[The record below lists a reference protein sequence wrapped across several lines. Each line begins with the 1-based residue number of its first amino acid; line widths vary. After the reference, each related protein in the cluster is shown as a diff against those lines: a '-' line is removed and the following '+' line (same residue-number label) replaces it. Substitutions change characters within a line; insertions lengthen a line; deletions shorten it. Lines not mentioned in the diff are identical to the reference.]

1 MSAADTASS
10 IRCGA
15 GGVVLGLR
23 ANWRQFV
30 LLVLI
35 NAFVGGMVGI
45 ERTVVPLIGAEE
57 FHLASTTLVVSF
69 IVSFGVVKACA
80 NLVSGHLADIWG
92 RKRVLVLG
100 WLFGLPVPFMIMWA
114 SSWEWVIAA
123 NALLGINQGFAWSMT
138 VIMKIDLV
146 GPKSRGLAVGLNEF
160 AGYLAVG
167 VTAFLTGYIAAQY
180 GLRPAPIYLG
190 VAYAIFGLVLSI
202 LLVRDTRDHVRLEIG
217 NNPRATATISFR
229 EIFTLT
235 SFRDRNLFAASQAGL
250 VNNLND
256 GMSWGIFPL
265 FFATFGL
272 GVERIGILKAVYPAT
287 WGILQVA
294 TGPLSDRWGRK
305 GLIVGGMWVQAG
317 GLLLTALT
325 REFEYWL
332 VGSLLLGI
340 GTAMVYPS
348 LIAAVSD
355 ASHPS
360 WRARSLSVY
369 RFWRDLGYAIGA
381 LSAGVIA
388 DILGMSWAIGII
400 AALTFISG
408 VVVAL
413 LMRERSAG
421 SLDLAQSSEPRGR
434 IDTPFTDALA
444 VESGASAMGGERQRS

>member
-1 MSAADTASS
+1 
-10 IRCGA
+10 
-15 GGVVLGLR
+15 
-23 ANWRQFV
+23 
-30 LLVLI
+30 
-35 NAFVGGMVGI
+35 MVGI
-45 ERTVVPLIGAEE
+45 ERTVVPLIGSQE
-57 FHLASTTLVVSF
+57 FHLASTTLVMSF
-69 IVSFGVVKACA
+69 IVSFGVIKACA
-80 NLVSGHLADIWG
+80 NLVSGHLADVWG

-100 WLFGLPVPFMIMWA
+100 WLAGLPVPFMIIWA
-114 SSWEWVIAA
+114 PHWEWVVAA
-123 NALLGINQGFAWSMT
+123 NVLLGINQGFAWSMT
-138 VIMKIDLV
+138 VIMKVDLV

-167 VTAFLTGYIAAQY
+167 VTAFLTGYIAERY

-190 VAYAIFGLVLSI
+190 VAYAVLGAALSI
-202 LLVRDTRDHVRLEIG
+202 LLVRDTRQHVRLEIG
-217 NNPRATATISFR
+217 TSSRPAVAMGFWQ
-229 EIFTLT
+229 IFALT

-272 GVERIGILKAVYPAT
+272 GVERIGILKAVYPAV

-305 GLIVGGMWVQAG
+305 GLIVGGMWVQAA
-317 GLLLTALT
+317 GLLVTALT
-325 REFEYWL
+325 STFGYWF

-355 ASHPS
+355 ASHPT

-381 LSAGVIA
+381 LSAGIIA
-388 DILGMSWAIGII
+388 DIFGMTWAIGAI
-400 AALTFISG
+400 AALTFVSG
-408 VVVAL
+408 AVVAL
-413 LMRERSAG
+413 VMRELSPG
-421 SLDLAQSSEPRGR
+421 TLVPAQSRTS
-434 IDTPFTDALA
+434 
-444 VESGASAMGGERQRS
+444 